1 MSVRI
6 LLCLGYIAFI
16 AVALTAQAS
25 KPERPGNKNAL
36 VDIRTRVEASPLL
49 PFKGVHFA
57 AQPPGSGWQSGT
69 VSGIAIGR
77 NGQVYEIQRG
87 SKAEPVLELDR
98 EGKILRSW
106 GNGEYSIPHSIRV
119 DPSGNVWT
127 VDAGSSMVIQYSPLG
142 KKLMMISVGGQPDNG
157 SPFHGATD
165 IAFGPKGHL
174 FITDGYGN
182 ARILEYTKE
191 GKRVKQWG
199 KFGAGRGE
207 FNLPHAIQ
215 IDEDG
220 TIYVADR
227 ENGRIEIFD
236 IHGKYLRELPNLGRV
251 FSIKLAG
258 KSLWAIIQPSAQPVM
273 SGGWIVK
280 IDRKTGKILGHLN
293 VPEYGGHCLELSAS
307 GEPIVTLR
315 NELLWF
321 KSN

>member
-1 MSVRI
+1 MPVRI
-6 LLCLGYIAFI
+6 LFCLAWIALATQVSNPQKAGNNN
-16 AVALTAQAS
+16 AV
-25 KPERPGNKNAL
+25 K
-36 VDIRTRVEASPLL
+36 DIRDIRARIEASPLL

-57 AQPPGSGWQSGT
+57 ANPPDSDWKSGT
-69 VSGIAIGR
+69 VSWVAIGSEGR
-77 NGQVYEIQRG
+77 IYEIQRG
-87 SKAEPVLELDR
+87 NKAAPVLVLNR
-98 EGKILRSW
+98 EGKVLRSW
-106 GNGEYSIPHSIRV
+106 GKGEYEIPHSIRI

-142 KKLMMISVGGQPDNG
+142 KKLMMVSVGDPPDNG

-182 ARILEYTKE
+182 ARILEYTME
-191 GKRVKQWG
+191 GKKVRQWG
-199 KFGAGRGE
+199 AFGVGPGE

-215 IDEDG
+215 IDEKG

-236 IHGKYLRELPNLGRV
+236 INGKYLGQIPNLGRV
-251 FSIKLAG
+251 FSIKVAG
-258 KSLWAIIQPSAQPVM
+258 NSLWATIQPSDQSVT

-280 IDRKTGKILGHLN
+280 FDRETGKILGHLD
-293 VPEYGGHCLELSAS
+293 VPEYGGHCIELSPS
-307 GEPIVTLR
+307 GEPLITLD